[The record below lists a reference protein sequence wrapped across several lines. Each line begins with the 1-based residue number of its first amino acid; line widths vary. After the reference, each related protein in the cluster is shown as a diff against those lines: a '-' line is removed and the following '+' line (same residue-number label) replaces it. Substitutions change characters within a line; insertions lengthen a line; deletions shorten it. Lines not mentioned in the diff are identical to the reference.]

1 MARFVPLAL
10 ASVLFT
16 TSVHAQVADT
26 PAPSPWQ
33 VGNIDVP
40 EPDFEIMDD
49 LAVAGPPGGKGSR
62 IIAGTEVTANTAI
75 GFGIFGEKAEPQ
87 DHARSIN
94 RDYSVPK
101 SRKAAIGVA
110 LRF

>member
-10 ASVLFT
+10 ASVLFAA
-16 TSVHAQVADT
+16 SAEAQVANS

-33 VGNIDVP
+33 VSNIDVP
-40 EPDFEIMDD
+40 EPDFEIIDE
-49 LAVAGPPGGKGSR
+49 LAVPGPPGGKGSR
-62 IIAGTEVTANTAI
+62 IIAGTEVMANTAI
-75 GFGIFGEKAEPQ
+75 GFGIFGEKAQPQ
-87 DHARSIN
+87 DHGRSIN

-101 SRKAAIGVA
+101 SRKAAFGVA

>member
-16 TSVHAQVADT
+16 TSVHAQVAET

-33 VGNIDVP
+33 VSNIDLP
-40 EPDFEIMDD
+40 EPGFEMIDE
-49 LAVAGPPGGKGSR
+49 LAVPSPPGGKGSR
-62 IIAGTEVTANTAI
+62 IIAGTEVMANTAI

-101 SRKAAIGVA
+101 SRKAAFGVA